1 MDLRREVGG
10 LLTRNA
16 VLRTLL
22 MNYADRLQQSC
33 AGNGSATAPCFIVP
47 TWDVDR
53 RLSRRPRSRVLTVE
67 AHTSCSDP
75 TRDEDLDAIL
85 RLVHVV
91 LTDDHAGTSITA
103 RRLATSAEVTTSGR
117 DTVVRMGFWEI
128 VPVPSC
134 DLGGTRPRLLPWP
147 DCSAVTI
154 AGALAA
160 SGVSAN

>member
-22 MNYADRLQQSC
+22 MNYADRLEQSC

-67 AHTSCSDP
+67 AHTSRGDRS
-75 TRDEDLDAIL
+75 RDDLDAIL

-103 RRLATSAEVTTSGR
+103 RRLDTSAGVRTSGL
-117 DTVVRMGFWEI
+117 DTVVRMGSWEI
-128 VPVPSC
+128 APAPSC
-134 DLGGTRPRLLPWP
+134 DLGGTRRRLLPWP

-154 AGALAA
+154 AGTPAA
-160 SGVSAN
+160 RCVSAN